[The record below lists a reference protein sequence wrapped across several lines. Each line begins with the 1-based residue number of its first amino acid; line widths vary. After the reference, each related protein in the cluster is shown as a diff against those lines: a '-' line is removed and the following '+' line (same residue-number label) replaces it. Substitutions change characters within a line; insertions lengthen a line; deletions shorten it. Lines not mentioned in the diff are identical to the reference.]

1 MVLNFTSTAKINA
14 MMYATPLAALSVG
27 VAGLSMLVAAGLPVS
42 QIVQAAAGFA
52 LLVVFWAAMGI
63 FLRVQVRDAI
73 RSPIKAAAQLS
84 REVAAGD
91 LTARLGAVHSVTDTG
106 ETRKLLE
113 GMERM
118 TADLREV
125 VGAAHASARAVAD
138 ASAQIAQGN
147 LELSHRT
154 EQQAATLEETAGS
167 MEELTATVAQNAENA
182 RHASELAA
190 GASQVAHEGG
200 KAMSG
205 MVATMTAIT
214 ESSRKIGDI
223 VSVIDGIAFQTNLL
237 ALNAAVEA
245 ARAGD
250 EGRGFAVVAAEV
262 RSLAQHSAT
271 AAREIAALIAESVAK
286 VEAGRR
292 QVGSAGETMGK
303 IVQSV
308 ERVGQLIAEIAAAS
322 REQSSG
328 IGQVN
333 TAVTMMEQVV
343 HQNASLVEEAA
354 ATTEAM
360 KDQAAALLQLIARFK
375 LGDDAQP
382 PAPSRGGFSAGFPA
396 GGPAPR
402 H

>member
-1 MVLNFTSTAKINA
+1 MILKFTSTAKINA

-27 VAGLSMLVAAGLPVS
+27 VAGMSMLVAAGLPAN
-42 QIVQAAAGFA
+42 QLAQAAAGFA
-52 LLVVFWAAMGI
+52 ALVVFWAAMGI

-147 LELSHRT
+147 LELSQRT

-200 KAMSG
+200 RAMTAV
-205 MVATMTAIT
+205 VATMTTIT

-271 AAREIAALIAESVAK
+271 AAREIAALIAESMGK

-292 QVGSAGETMGK
+292 QVGSAGETMQK

-308 ERVGQLIAEIAAAS
+308 ERVGELIAEIAAAS

-360 KDQAAALLQLIARFK
+360 KDQAEALLQLIARFK
-375 LGDDAQP
+375 LGDDAQSSA
-382 PAPSRGGFSAGFPA
+382 PASTRFSAGFPA
-396 GGPAPR
+396 AGPALQ